1 MKHTIFPSHTS
12 LNSMTRSVEYTP
24 GKKPWRILTFSLLAI
39 CWLLTACQDDARF
52 AGFDSKTWKN
62 DKSGCKGERQAMQA
76 DFEKIRL
83 ALKGLSQMEVVAVLG
98 SPDLQRLDE
107 RQTKSYLYFLEPGN
121 TCAVAKPDAR
131 VVVVRFS
138 AVDNAFEITYE
149 QGTPL

>member
-1 MKHTIFPSHTS
+1 
-12 LNSMTRSVEYTP
+12 MTRFIQPIP
-24 GKKPWRILTFSLLAI
+24 GKKSWRGITFSLLVV
-39 CWLLTACQDDARF
+39 CCLLTACQDDAQF

-62 DKSGCKGERQAMQA
+62 DKSGCKGERQAMRA

-107 RQTKSYLYFLEPGN
+107 RQTKSFLYFLEPGN